1 MSIREELI
9 KQVEDKK
16 WNVKA
21 ELWSDLSKEERGYF
35 MKEQRKHKAELEE
48 QRKLNVKEIKEVSKV
63 REKKEKRIGFAN
75 PMDYRPFKDNKR
87 KSFEDMLGDFIK
99 ESKSK
104 INSIK
109 TEFSTN
115 REERIEKSENNKRR
129 EIAFNKRD

>member
-48 QRKLNVKEIKEVSKV
+48 QRKSKVKEIKGVSKV
-63 REKKEKRIGFAN
+63 REKKTGFAN
-75 PMDYRPFKDNKR
+75 PMEYRPFKDNRK
-87 KSFEDMLGDFIK
+87 KSFEDLLGSFLK

-104 INSIK
+104 IHSIK

-129 EIAFNKRD
+129 EIALNKCEQK